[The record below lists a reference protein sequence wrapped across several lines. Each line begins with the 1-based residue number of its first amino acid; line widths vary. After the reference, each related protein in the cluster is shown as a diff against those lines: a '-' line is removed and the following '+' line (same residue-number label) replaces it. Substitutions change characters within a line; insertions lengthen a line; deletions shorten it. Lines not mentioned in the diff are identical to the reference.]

1 MSGEDYDEKRDR
13 FFGKCTALDCNRL
26 ICGVFQRDSEGKEGR
41 QGNEQLLSGDVLVS
55 RRLFPVCR
63 RYGNAQRQSIQRN
76 HMAGAGRIQ
85 CGHQLCEYARQGKE
99 EIIFDELRKDYHL
112 EKENKEA
119 WIDEENKILSF
130 HEIENSVRI
139 EKPEEQ
145 FWVWVMDIAKYG
157 YRIM

>member
-1 MSGEDYDEKRDR
+1 M
-13 FFGKCTALDCNRL
+13 
-26 ICGVFQRDSEGKEGR
+26 
-41 QGNEQLLSGDVLVS
+41 
-55 RRLFPVCR
+55 
-63 RYGNAQRQSIQRN
+63 
-76 HMAGAGRIQ
+76 
-85 CGHQLCEYARQGKE
+85 
-99 EIIFDELRKDYHL
+99 

-145 FWVWVMDIAKYG
+145 FWVWVMDIARYG